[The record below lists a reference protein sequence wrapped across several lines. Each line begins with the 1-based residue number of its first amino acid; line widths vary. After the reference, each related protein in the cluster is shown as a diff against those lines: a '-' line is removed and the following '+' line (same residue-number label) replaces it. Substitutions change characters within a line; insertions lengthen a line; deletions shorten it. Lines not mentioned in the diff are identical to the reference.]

1 MTPGEDPDDKWHQ
14 NLVFCIDDVG
24 EHLSKE
30 EFKQIVTPSLENTRN
45 DMENLSNIKYISKAI
60 GAKLNF

>member
-1 MTPGEDPDDKWHQ
+1 M
-14 NLVFCIDDVG
+14 FCIDDVG